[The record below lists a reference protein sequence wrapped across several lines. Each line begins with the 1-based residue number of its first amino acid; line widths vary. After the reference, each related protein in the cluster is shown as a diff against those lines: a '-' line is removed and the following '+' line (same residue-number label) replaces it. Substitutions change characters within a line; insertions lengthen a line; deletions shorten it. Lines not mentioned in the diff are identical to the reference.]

1 MEQIYYIQRFRIMQS
16 ITLQTAR
23 QLAIYAQGF
32 YNSPRNNAQKSDV
45 KQTIKTLG
53 ALQIDTINIVAR
65 APYFSLWSRLGDYD
79 ADWLNQLLAEQ
90 SLFEY
95 WAHAACFIP
104 IEDYGLHRRIQIE
117 QWRLPWYQHWYDNHK
132 AEFDAVLAHVKENG
146 AVKSSDFKRADGK
159 KGGTW
164 WDWKIEKRALEY
176 WFTSGELMISKRINF
191 QRVYDLKE
199 RVLPNWRD
207 SDAPDLETVY
217 RTLVLKSIA
226 AMGLAISGWIADY
239 FRLPKK
245 EVLKTLKQLISE
257 NCLLELKVEGWED
270 SAWALPEIWE
280 GYQTAQKQN
289 PDPRFTTILSPFD
302 SLIWDRARTSK
313 LFNFDFTIECYLPA
327 AKRKYGYFLLP
338 VLHDGQLIARMDS
351 KSHRAD
357 KKFEVKSLYFEPGV
371 ATDYNLAQN
380 LVSTFSAC
388 AAWHKSPELFI
399 EKCDPPE
406 FYETLQQKIAQ
417 RE

>member
-1 MEQIYYIQRFRIMQS
+1 MQS
-16 ITLQTAR
+16 ISLQTAR
-23 QLAIYAQGF
+23 QLSLYAQGLLI
-32 YNSPRNNAQKSDV
+32 PPHKVAQKDDV
-45 KQTIKTLG
+45 KQTIADLG

-79 ADWLNQLLAEQ
+79 PDWLNQLLAEQ
-90 SLFEY
+90 SLFEF

-117 QWRLPWYQHWYDNHK
+117 QWRLPWYQHWYDDHK
-132 AEFDAVLAHVKENG
+132 VEFDAVLAHIRENG
-146 AVKSSDFKRADGK
+146 SAKSSDFKRTDGK
-159 KGGTW
+159 QGGTW

-176 WFTSGELMISKRINF
+176 WFTAGELMISKRVNF
-191 QRVYDLKE
+191 QRVYDLRE
-199 RVLPNWRD
+199 RVLPDWKD
-207 SDAPDLETVY
+207 SDAPDLDSVY

-226 AMGLAISGWIADY
+226 AMGLALSGWIADY

-245 EVLKTLKQLISE
+245 AVQSTLNKFIDE
-257 NCLLELKVEGWED
+257 NSLLEINVEGWDE

-280 GYQTAQKQN
+280 GFQAALKQN
-289 PDPRFTTILSPFD
+289 PEPLVTTILSPFD
-302 SLIWDRARTSK
+302 SLIWDRARTRK
-313 LFNFDFTIECYLPA
+313 LFDFDFSIECYLPA

-338 VLHDGQLIARMDS
+338 VLHNGQLIARMDA

-357 KKFEVKSLYFEPGV
+357 KLFQVKSLYLEAGV
-371 ATDYNLAQN
+371 NPDHNLAQS
-380 LVSTFSAC
+380 LVSSFLAC
-388 AAWHKSPELFI
+388 ASWHKSPELSI

-406 FYETLQQKIAQ
+406 FLEQLQQEIKN